1 MSAHYTPSRCS
12 LQKNSVAGKPV
23 PAHGKGS
30 FASQERLFSTVI
42 KAFRQ
47 ARRGFFAPQ
56 KPFSCPPDNAIL
68 RHNTDEM
75 DKNRTFFR
83 LSVYAL
89 PACDKDFS
97 VHQLT

>member
-1 MSAHYTPSRCS
+1 MSAQYTPSCGS
-12 LQKNSVAGKPV
+12 LQKNGVVEKPL
-23 PAHGKGS
+23 PTHGKGS

-47 ARRGFFAPQ
+47 ARRGFFTLQ
-56 KPFSCPPDNAIL
+56 NPFSGPSDSTIL
-68 RHNTDEM
+68 HHNTDEM

>member
-1 MSAHYTPSRCS
+1 MSAQYTPSCGS
-12 LQKNSVAGKPV
+12 LQKNGVVEKPL
-23 PAHGKGS
+23 PTHGKGS

-47 ARRGFFAPQ
+47 ARRGFFTPQ
-56 KPFSCPPDNAIL
+56 NPFSGPSDSTIL
-68 RHNTDEM
+68 HHNTDEM
-75 DKNRTFFR
+75 DKNSIFFR

-97 VHQLT
+97 VRQLT